1 MILIDITFQNEE
13 DPAKGKLLI
22 SDPFL
27 DEDYFRRSVVYL
39 CEHNIDGSFGF
50 VVNNFIS
57 INLNELDESL
67 PKVEAQI
74 SLGGPMEVNSLYF
87 IHQFGDQ
94 IQNSAEISD
103 GVFLGG
109 DFQQLSNKIV
119 EDQSNI
125 SKVRF
130 IIGYAG
136 WKRKQLKEEIKNNA
150 WIVKELSSPL
160 QLFESQ
166 SRLSWKRVMFNLG
179 GKYKIMSKF
188 PLTPMNN

>member
-1 MILIDITFQNEE
+1 MIDITFQNEE

-136 WKRKQLKEEIKNNA
+136 WKRKQLKEEIKSNA

-166 SRLSWKRVMFNLG
+166 SRLSWKRVMFDLG

>member
-1 MILIDITFQNEE
+1 LIDITFQNEE

-136 WKRKQLKEEIKNNA
+136 WKRKQLKEEIKSNA

-166 SRLSWKRVMFNLG
+166 SRLSWKRVMFDLG

>member
-1 MILIDITFQNEE
+1 LILIDITFQNEE

>member
-1 MILIDITFQNEE
+1 LILIDIAFQNEE

-39 CEHNIDGSFGF
+39 CEHNDDGSFGF

-67 PKVEAQI
+67 PKVETHI

-94 IQNSAEISD
+94 IENSAEISP

-119 EDQSNI
+119 EDESNI

-136 WKRKQLKEEIKNNA
+136 WKRKQLQEEIENNA
-150 WIVKELSSPL
+150 WIVKELSSPF
-160 QLFESQ
+160 QLFESK
-166 SRLSWKRVMFNLG
+166 SRLSWKRMMFDLG

>member
-166 SRLSWKRVMFNLG
+166 SRLSWKRVMFDLG

>member
-119 EDQSNI
+119 EDQANI
-125 SKVRF
+125 TKVRF

-166 SRLSWKRVMFNLG
+166 SRLSWKRVMFDLG

>member
-1 MILIDITFQNEE
+1 MIDITFQNEE

>member
-1 MILIDITFQNEE
+1 LIDITFQNEE

>member
-1 MILIDITFQNEE
+1 MIDITFQNEE

-166 SRLSWKRVMFNLG
+166 SRLSWKRVMFDLG

>member
-1 MILIDITFQNEE
+1 MIDITFQNEE

-74 SLGGPMEVNSLYF
+74 SLGGPMEVNSL
-87 IHQFGDQ
+87 
-94 IQNSAEISD
+94 
-103 GVFLGG
+103 
-109 DFQQLSNKIV
+109 
-119 EDQSNI
+119 
-125 SKVRF
+125 
-130 IIGYAG
+130 
-136 WKRKQLKEEIKNNA
+136 
-150 WIVKELSSPL
+150 
-160 QLFESQ
+160 
-166 SRLSWKRVMFNLG
+166 
-179 GKYKIMSKF
+179 
-188 PLTPMNN
+188 

>member
-1 MILIDITFQNEE
+1 MIDITFQNEE

-87 IHQFGDQ
+87 IHRFGDQ

-166 SRLSWKRVMFNLG
+166 SRLSWKRVMFDLG